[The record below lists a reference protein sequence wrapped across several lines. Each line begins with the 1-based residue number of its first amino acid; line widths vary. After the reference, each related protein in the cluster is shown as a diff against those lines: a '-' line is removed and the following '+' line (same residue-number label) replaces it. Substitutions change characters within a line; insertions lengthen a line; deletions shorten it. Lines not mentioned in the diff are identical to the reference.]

1 VVWLPLKP
9 DLRINSK
16 YNPDRLAEW
25 VTTLDEQT
33 QYSFIKEFFAAVDDK
48 EHGWPAPFNFQSVP
62 ILLRLL
68 EKYWVSNNKAE
79 FVEALQLRYVSLLKE

>member
-1 VVWLPLKP
+1 VVWLPLRP
-9 DLRINSK
+9 DLRQDTR

-25 VTTLDEQT
+25 VTTLDERT
-33 QYSFIKEFFAAVDDK
+33 QYSFVKEFFAAVDDK
-48 EHGWPAPFNFQSVP
+48 EHGWPAPFNYQAVP

-79 FVEALQLRYVSLLKE
+79 FVEALQFRYAALLKE